1 MTCTVSGLGMSIKS
15 TFQGGQGKKSKAL
28 PGPLGTLETKMVT
41 CDGKHSILMILQKYL
56 EVRTQ

>member
-1 MTCTVSGLGMSIKS
+1 MSIKS

-41 CDGKHSILMILQKYL
+41 CDGKHSIFRSTYTIIIIIVAYS
-56 EVRTQ
+56 VY

>member
-1 MTCTVSGLGMSIKS
+1 MSIKS

-28 PGPLGTLETKMVT
+28 PSPLGTLETKMVT